1 MLERIRKEVPKK
13 PGCYIYH
20 DKHGQII
27 YIGKAK
33 NLNKRMQSYFNR
45 IQNLKTTKLVSEIA
59 DFEYFITNTERESL
73 ILENRLIKEHQPKY
87 NIMLK
92 DDKTYPYIVVT
103 DEKHPRILKV
113 RKKTLKGTYFGP
125 YPDNAFVNMVI
136 EYVNRNT
143 MLRKCRKLP
152 NETCIYYHIN
162 QCYGPCIKHFTEQ
175 EVDQYKNEVK
185 NLLTNSMSKLK
196 KVVNS
201 GMESAAM
208 DLDFEKAAN
217 LRDIKLK
224 IDEYRERQV
233 IDVKTTKDFDV
244 IGIYTDKTDISLAI
258 MNFKAGVMVNID
270 YVLNSYYTDIEET
283 LSSMLFNYYN
293 AKENIAYLTENDVV
307 NQVMQ
312 NIVLAEQMS
321 GHLIDYQEIIN
332 LSKINAKEY
341 LRNNVERLRKK
352 MLAQTN
358 KGFEELCHLANTNL
372 NIIEMYDISHLG
384 GDAQVAAKIVYEN
397 GQKNNKLY
405 RKYKIK
411 EAKAADEYGSM
422 YEVLKR
428 RLIRVKQGEE
438 QAPNLILLD
447 GGKGQMTVALEVL
460 TELDLNVALLGLV
473 KDDKHRTRA
482 MINKNYQEI
491 SLDQKSNLY
500 KFLYEMQE
508 EVHRF
513 AIDFHH
519 KSKNNE
525 MLKSELDQIKGLG
538 KVRKR
543 NLMLE
548 FKTIEKI
555 KSASLDQ
562 LVECGIPQN
571 VAQNIIEYF
580 QKQKDKSNK
589 V

>member
-20 DKHGQII
+20 DKNGLII

-45 IQNLKTTKLVSEIA
+45 VQNLKTTKLVSEIA

-103 DEKHPRILKV
+103 DEVHPRMLKV
-113 RKKTLKGTYFGP
+113 RKKTLKGTYYGP

-136 EYVNRNT
+136 EYINRNT
-143 MLRKCRKLP
+143 MLRKCRKVP
-152 NETCIYYHIN
+152 AEACIYYHIN
-162 QCYGPCIKHFTEQ
+162 QCYGPCIKHFSDSA
-175 EVDQYKNEVK
+175 VDEYKSDVK
-185 NLLTNSMSKLK
+185 SLLVNNMSKLK
-196 KVVNS
+196 KLVTKD
-201 GMESAAM
+201 METAAM
-208 DLDFEKAAN
+208 NLDFEKAAS

-224 IDEYRERQV
+224 IDEYRGRQV
-233 IDVKTTKDFDV
+233 IDIKTSKDFDV

-270 YVLNSYYTDIEET
+270 YLLNSYYTDVEET

-293 AKENIAYLTENDVV
+293 GHENVTYLAENETVH
-307 NQVMQ
+307 QVMQ

-321 GHLIDYQEIIN
+321 DHLIDYQEI
-332 LSKINAKEY
+332 LSLAKINAKEY

-358 KGFEELCHLANTNL
+358 KGFEELCQMANANL

-397 GQKNNKLY
+397 GKKNNKLY

-428 RLIRVKQGEE
+428 RLTKVKDGSEKL
-438 QAPNLILLD
+438 PNLIILD

-460 TELDLNVALLGLV
+460 EELGLEVALLGLV

-491 SLDQKSNLY
+491 TLDQKSNLY

-548 FKTIEKI
+548 FKTIENI
-555 KSASLDQ
+555 KRASIKELTQ
-562 LVECGIPQN
+562 VGLPES
-571 VAQNIIEYF
+571 VAINIIEYF
-580 QKQKDKSNK
+580 KNNK
-589 V
+589 

>member
-20 DKHGQII
+20 DQHGQII

-45 IQNLKTTKLVSEIA
+45 AQNLKTTKLVSEIR

-103 DEKHPRILKV
+103 DEKHPRMLKV

-125 YPDNAFVNMVI
+125 YPDNSFVNMVI

-143 MLRKCRKLP
+143 KLRKCRKVP

-162 QCYGPCIKHFTEQ
+162 QCYGPCIKDFSDTEV
-175 EVDQYKNEVK
+175 EKYKNEVK
-185 NLLTNSMSKLK
+185 DLLVNNMSKLK
-196 KVVNS
+196 KMVIKD
-201 GMESAAM
+201 MESAASE
-208 DLDFEKAAN
+208 LDFEKAAN

-224 IDEYRERQV
+224 IDEYRDRQV
-233 IDVKTTKDFDV
+233 IDIKTTKDFDV

-258 MNFKAGVMVNID
+258 MNFKSGVMVNID
-270 YVLNSYYTDIEET
+270 YLLNSYYTDVEET
-283 LSSMLFNYYN
+283 LSSMLFNYYS
-293 AKENIAYLTENDVV
+293 AKEKVTYLTENEYV
-307 NQVMQ
+307 NNVME
-312 NIVLAEQMS
+312 NIVLGEAMND
-321 GHLIDYQEIIN
+321 HLIDYKEILN
-332 LSKINAKEY
+332 LSMINAKEY

-358 KGFEELCHLANTNL
+358 KGFEELCQMANTNL
-372 NIIEMYDISHLG
+372 KIIEMYDISHLG

-397 GQKNNKLY
+397 GKKNNKLY

-411 EAKAADEYGSM
+411 TAKAADEYGSM

-428 RLIRVKQGEE
+428 RLTRVKHEE
-438 QAPNLILLD
+438 EAAPDLIILD
-447 GGKGQMTVALEVL
+447 GGKGQMTVALDVL
-460 TELDLNVALLGLV
+460 NELNLDIALLGLV

-500 KFLYEMQE
+500 KLLYEMQE

-513 AIDFHH
+513 AIDFHR

-543 NLMLE
+543 LLMLE
-548 FKTIEKI
+548 FKTIENI
-555 KSASLDQ
+555 KAATTEEISS
-562 LVECGIPQN
+562 VGIPKS
-571 VAQNIIEYF
+571 VANNIVTYF
-580 QKQKDKSNK
+580 KKDK
-589 V
+589 

>member
-20 DKHGQII
+20 DQHGQII

-45 IQNLKTTKLVSEIA
+45 VQNLKTTKLVSEIA

-73 ILENRLIKEHQPKY
+73 ILENRLIKQHQPKY

-103 DEKHPRILKV
+103 DEVHPRMLKV
-113 RKKTLKGTYFGP
+113 RKKTLKGTYYGP

-136 EYVNRNT
+136 EYINRNT
-143 MLRKCRKLP
+143 MLRKCRKVP
-152 NETCIYYHIN
+152 TETCIYYHIN
-162 QCYGPCIKHFTEQ
+162 QCYGPCIKHFSQ
-175 EVDQYKNEVK
+175 EEVNEYKSDVK
-185 NLLTNSMSKLK
+185 NLLVNNMSKLK
-196 KVVNS
+196 KMVTKD
-201 GMESAAM
+201 MESAAM
-208 DLDFEKAAN
+208 NLDFEKAAS

-224 IDEYRERQV
+224 IDEYRDRQV
-233 IDVKTTKDFDV
+233 IDIKTTKDFDV
-244 IGIYTDKTDISLAI
+244 IGIYTDKTDVSLAI

-270 YVLNSYYTDIEET
+270 YILNSYYTDIEET
-283 LSSMLFNYYN
+283 LSSMLFNYYSN
-293 AKENIAYLTENDVV
+293 HDQVTYLADDETVHR
-307 NQVMQ
+307 VMQ
-312 NIVLAEQMS
+312 NIVLAEQMND
-321 GHLIDYQEIIN
+321 HLIDYQEI
-332 LSKINAKEY
+332 LSLARINAKEY

-352 MLAQTN
+352 MLNQTN
-358 KGFEELCHLANTNL
+358 KGYEELCQMANANL
-372 NIIEMYDISHLG
+372 KIIEMYDISHLG
-384 GDAQVAAKIVYEN
+384 GDAQVAAKITYEN
-397 GQKNNKLY
+397 GKKNNKLY

-428 RLIRVKQGEE
+428 RLMRVKNTSEK
-438 QAPNLILLD
+438 APDLIILD

-460 TELDLNVALLGLV
+460 AELDLNVALLGLV

-491 SLDQKSNLY
+491 TLDQKSNLY

-548 FKTIEKI
+548 FKTIDNI
-555 KSASLDQ
+555 KKASIEDLTS
-562 LVECGIPQN
+562 CGIPKT
-571 VAQNIIEYF
+571 VADNIVEYF
-580 QKQKDKSNK
+580 KTDNENK
-589 V
+589 